1 MNLAPHAET
10 HPFNTQQLLQIHAD
24 TLFISDA
31 AGRLRFNADPG
42 YPEHELES
50 APRFWLGR
58 TDQGVLWRLRADLPA
73 DLHASLEAIA
83 QTIPLR
89 ADPMV
94 LPPQIAAIQA
104 VLAVHAPIY
113 ELATGPCYWMP
124 QSLPVPAITLVITP
138 ANADALAAHFPW
150 KQSQRALHA
159 AGPLVATIVD
169 QQAVAVCYC
178 ARLNAVAAEAGV
190 ETTESARGHGYAQAA
205 VAGWAAAIRG
215 LGILPM
221 YSTSWDNYASQ
232 GIARRLGMHEYAD
245 TCWIQ

>member
-1 MNLAPHAET
+1 MNLAEYSA
-10 HPFNTQQLLQIHAD
+10 QQLLQIHAD

-42 YPEHELES
+42 YPEHELEP

-58 TDQGVLWRLRADLPA
+58 TDDHVLWRLRADLPA
-73 DLHASLEAIA
+73 DLSESLEAIA
-83 QTIPLR
+83 QTIPPR
-89 ADPMV
+89 TDPML
-94 LPPQIAAIQA
+94 LPPPIAAIRDL
-104 VLAVHAPIY
+104 LAVHAPMS
-113 ELATGPCYWMP
+113 EHASGPCYWMP
-124 QSLPVPAITLVITP
+124 ELLPVPAIVLLITP
-138 ANADALAAHFPW
+138 ANAEVLAAHFPW
-150 KQSQRALHA
+150 KQSQRALHD

-178 ARLNAVAAEAGV
+178 ARLNAIAAEAGV

-205 VAGWAAAIRG
+205 VAGWAAAIHA

-232 GIARRLGMHEYAD
+232 AIARRLGMREYAD
-245 TCWIQ
+245 SCWIQ